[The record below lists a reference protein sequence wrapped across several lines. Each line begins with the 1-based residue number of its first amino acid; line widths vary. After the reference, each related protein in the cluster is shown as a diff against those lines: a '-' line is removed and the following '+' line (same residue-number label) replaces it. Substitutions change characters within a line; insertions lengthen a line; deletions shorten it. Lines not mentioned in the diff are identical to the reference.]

1 MDEHML
7 GCSHSIYRGTRAESI
22 HDTYA
27 RCEVAAVSRFVDVA
41 IVSGKRATTYEC
53 DGKPA

>member
-1 MDEHML
+1 ML

-41 IVSGKRATTYEC
+41 IVSGKRATTYERG
-53 DGKPA
+53 DKPA